1 MKNKLPKVRT
11 QEENEQYR
19 KLMKKRNSMEWLMFT
34 EQYIVRFWQQRD
46 DGFSEKSEVS
56 YFTAGKGRHDAVE
69 KRFKK
74 DYPSATIICV
84 EYQ

>member
-11 QEENEQYR
+11 WEEAEQYR
-19 KLMKKRNSMEWLMFT
+19 KRMEKRNSREWVAYSH
-34 EQYIVRFWQQRD
+34 QYIVYFWQQRA
-46 DGFSEKSEVS
+46 DGFSEKAEVS
-56 YFTAGKGRHDAVE
+56 YFTTGKGKHDAVE

-74 DYPSATIICV
+74 DYPNAKIICV